1 VTLYVHGFGHFHPEN
16 EITNQL
22 LEELDIGTDD
32 AWIVERVGIRS
43 RRTVLDLDYVRTT
56 RNADVRASAE
66 ASLWSNAAMAERA
79 ARMALERAGVAPEQV
94 GLLLS
99 GSNAPDVVCPAEAC
113 TVAGRL
119 GVAAPALDVNSA
131 CSSFVAGAAMLDWMR
146 PEALP
151 DFVLLVAVES
161 LTRTVDYADRA
172 TAVLFGDGA
181 AAAVLSPR
189 VPSTA
194 RLIDPALRSDP
205 SGADKVVIPR
215 TGHVRQDGRAVQWF
229 AIKRTQEGYEALREA
244 HGEPGRQLHLV
255 GHQANLR
262 VLEQVCHRCDIPPE
276 RHHANVE
283 LRGNTGAAS
292 CPSVVSM
299 HWEKWG
305 PRDDVA
311 LVAVGGGLSW
321 GRCLLRFG
329 EVPA

>member
-16 EITNQL
+16 EITNRL
-22 LEELDIGTDD
+22 LEDLDIGTDD
-32 AWIVERVGIRS
+32 AWILERVGIRS

-66 ASLWSNAAMAERA
+66 ASLWSNAEMAERA
-79 ARMALERAGVAPEQV
+79 ARLALARAGIGPEQV
-94 GLLLS
+94 GLLFS
-99 GSNAPDVVCPAEAC
+99 GSNAPEVACPAEAC
-113 TVAGRL
+113 TVARRL
-119 GVAAPALDVNSA
+119 GLSAPALDLNSA
-131 CSSFVAGAAMLDWMR
+131 CSSFLAGVACLEWMR

-161 LTRTVDYADRA
+161 LTRTVDYSDRS

-189 VPSTA
+189 LPAPA
-194 RLIDPALRSDP
+194 RLIDPQLRSDP
-205 SGADKVVIPR
+205 SGADKVVVPR

-229 AIKRTQEGYEALREA
+229 AIKRTQEGYEAVRDA
-244 HGEPGRQLHLV
+244 HGDPRRDLHLV

-262 VLEQVCHRCDIPPE
+262 VLEQVCQRCDIPPE

-299 HWEKWG
+299 RWEKWG

-311 LVAVGGGLSW
+311 LVTVGGGLSW
-321 GRCLLRFG
+321 GRCLLRF
-329 EVPA
+329 EELPR